1 MCRDWETLKSGQRGW
16 VVDRLRAR
24 KYHCVCLRTCVCVC
38 MYPLVCVCAC
48 GEEWEGNDSNMVT
61 SLDEMGDI
69 GRWGYLAF
77 PAPACLLVPNELS
90 DSINERTESII
101 IIISKGGPG
110 SKQLPT
116 LAGLT
121 LVAPFDQQRQQG
133 S

>member
-1 MCRDWETLKSGQRGW
+1 MTVTWSHPQIKWG
-16 VVDRLRAR
+16 DR
-24 KYHCVCLRTCVCVC
+24 
-38 MYPLVCVCAC
+38 
-48 GEEWEGNDSNMVT
+48 
-61 SLDEMGDI
+61 

-77 PAPACLLVPNELS
+77 PAPTRLVCLLVPNELS
-90 DSINERTESII
+90 DYFNERTESII

-133 S
+133 F

>member
-1 MCRDWETLKSGQRGW
+1 MTVTWSHPQIKWG
-16 VVDRLRAR
+16 DR
-24 KYHCVCLRTCVCVC
+24 
-38 MYPLVCVCAC
+38 
-48 GEEWEGNDSNMVT
+48 
-61 SLDEMGDI
+61 

-77 PAPACLLVPNELS
+77 PAPTRQACLLVPNELS
-90 DSINERTESII
+90 DYFNERTESII

-133 S
+133 F